1 MSDASKKVII
11 KKIKKRGHEGH
22 HGGSWKVAYADF
34 VTAMMA
40 FFLLLW
46 LITMVS
52 SERRAVLANY
62 FKNFSLFEQSG
73 KSFMTGSAFI
83 MDDVM
88 KKTEINADDFGKQFK
103 KNVQDKMQGME
114 DQVLVDRVTGN
125 TFMEGIRIQIVD
137 KEGSSMFPLGSAE
150 PTPKAKKILALVY
163 DNIKDLKTKI
173 IIEGHTDGAPFRGDQ
188 ISNWELSTARASS
201 ARRELEANGL
211 EPSRIARVI
220 GYADTE
226 LYNKEDP
233 KDAKNRRISIIL
245 LQKTVPS
252 GLTAD
257 SLKKD
262 GDKGILDSA
271 GTPGQIQRTAPPP
284 KTQTMS
290 DTFSSPSSEARK
302 ERPNVLQSGGEK
314 MENELPRFKPKKE
327 KKRDIIGIN

>member
-1 MSDASKKVII
+1 MSDASKKIII
-11 KKIKKRGHEGH
+11 KKIKKGGHEGH

-88 KKTEINADDFGKQFK
+88 KKAEINADDFGRQLK
-103 KNVQDKMQGME
+103 KTVQEKLQGVE
-114 DQVLVDRVTGN
+114 DQVMVDRVTGN
-125 TFMEGIRIQIVD
+125 TVMEGIRIQIVD

-150 PTPKAKKILALVY
+150 PTSKAKKILALVY

-226 LYNKEDP
+226 LFNKEDP

-245 LQKTVPS
+245 LQKTMPA
-252 GLTAD
+252 GLSTNP
-257 SLKKD
+257 LKKGSSKSIFD
-262 GDKGILDSA
+262 
-271 GTPGQIQRTAPPP
+271 Q
-284 KTQTMS
+284 S
-290 DTFSSPSSEARK
+290 DTTAQTQPMAPQPEKSASPSSEAMK
-302 ERPNVLQSGGEK
+302 ESPKVAQPEGGKAEK
-314 MENELPRFKPKKE
+314 NLPRFKPKKD
-327 KKRDIIGIN
+327 KNRDIIGIY